1 MLYYVGPVGASDS
14 GIGKF
19 GPDRNGCIRFGVVA
33 LFQRRKIGTV
43 EAEKV
48 LPPDHPGIGT
58 ILGNVGRL
66 YREQDQ
72 HARAE
77 PLLQRALAIREKV
90 LGPGH
95 PDTAIAL
102 NNPAL
107 LYPEQGQYRQA
118 ETLLQ
123 RALMLEEKVL
133 PPDHP
138 STAITL
144 ENYAKLLREMNRTE
158 AAAKLEKRAK
168 VIRAKR
174 SS

>member
-1 MLYYVGPVGASDS
+1 VLYYVGPVGASDS

-58 ILGNVGRL
+58 ILGSVGRL
-66 YREQDQ
+66 YRGQDQ

-77 PLLQRALAIREKV
+77 PLL
-90 LGPGH
+90 H
-95 PDTAIAL
+95 
-102 NNPAL
+102 
-107 LYPEQGQYRQA
+107 
-118 ETLLQ
+118 

-138 STAITL
+138 GTAITL